1 MKFEAE
7 VVELIQRT
15 PHMKSI
21 RFTRSNDFSYLPG
34 QFIFIT
40 LKDEESEMTK
50 HFSIS
55 SSPTEDF
62 LEITK
67 RLTGHPFS
75 NALNALAEGDTVLLN
90 GPFGKFT
97 LAGEHKKV
105 GMISGGVG
113 IAPLRSMIKYSFD
126 KGLDTDIILL
136 NSNRSE
142 EDIAF
147 NEEFKT
153 MQRQNANIK
162 IVNTATRP
170 EPSWTGLRGRID
182 AELIQKY
189 IPDYNERIIYTCGP
203 RKMVDSMLALL
214 KELKVPTSQIRT
226 EYFPGYD

>member
-1 MKFEAE
+1 MKFETD
-7 VVELIQRT
+7 VVELIGRT

-21 RFTRSNDFSYLPG
+21 RFAKPDDFSYLPG
-34 QFIFIT
+34 HFIFVT
-40 LKDEESEMTK
+40 LKIEESEMTK

-75 NALNALAEGDTVLLN
+75 NALNTLKVGDTVLLN

-97 LAGEHKKV
+97 LAGEHQKV

-126 KGLDTDIILL
+126 KGLDTDIVLL

-147 NEEFKT
+147 NEEFKA
-153 MQRQNANIK
+153 MQGQNSNIK
-162 IVNTATRP
+162 VVNTVTRP
-170 EPSWTGLRGRID
+170 DPSWTGIRGRIN
-182 AELIQKY
+182 AEMIQTHM
-189 IPDYNERIIYTCGP
+189 PDYNERIIYTCGP
-203 RKMVDSMLALL
+203 KKMVDSMLALL
-214 KELKVPTSQIRT
+214 GELNVHASQIRT